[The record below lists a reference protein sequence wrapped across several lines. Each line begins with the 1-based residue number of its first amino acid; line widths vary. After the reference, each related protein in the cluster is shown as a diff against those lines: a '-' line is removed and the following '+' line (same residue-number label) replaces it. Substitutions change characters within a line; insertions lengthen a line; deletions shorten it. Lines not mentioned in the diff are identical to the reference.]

1 MTMTGPGRGGS
12 WMARLAAF
20 VIAPF
25 LMAASLLFASAF
37 ISTAAAQE
45 APQDNV
51 LLKLAQVSDNPFSA
65 LVGKR
70 SDRASDYG
78 PARAVERYVLASDDR
93 SFLFEEHGASA
104 RVRFLCS
111 SEDPRL
117 DCVLDAAG
125 PAPEIHLL
133 SATRGPRG
141 DVIYKTAEGETLL
154 RIAAYGGA
162 TVFWPGEHQGVA
174 ASKSFGDDRPL
185 TLVYEDYDAALR
197 RAQGASAQL
206 SAIIGSPIFFDVSAG
221 RRATGD
227 NAAVLS
233 DAVLTAAKGLAM
245 VADDAIGA
253 RVIAERIRRV
263 AFLPGAAPGVALNGS
278 VLEVLYVPNQDL
290 SGRPSSAKV
299 ARYLEETL

>member
-1 MTMTGPGRGGS
+1 M
-12 WMARLAAF
+12 
-20 VIAPF
+20 APF
-25 LMAASLLFASAF
+25 AAAPLLMVAALSLAPVF
-37 ISTAAAQE
+37 ISGAAAQS
-45 APQDNV
+45 PV
-51 LLKLAQVSDNPFSA
+51 KLAQQSDNPFSA

-70 SDRASDYG
+70 SDRVSEYG

-93 SFLFEEHGASA
+93 IFLFEERGATA

-111 SEDPRL
+111 SQDPRL
-117 DCVLDAAG
+117 DCVLDSAG
-125 PAPEIHLL
+125 PAPEIHSL

-141 DVIYKTAEGETLL
+141 DVIYKTDEGETLL

-162 TVFWPGEHQGVA
+162 TVFWPGEDHGIA
-174 ASKSFGDDRPL
+174 ASKSFGDDHPL
-185 TLVYEDYDAALR
+185 TLVFEDYETAAR

-221 RRATGD
+221 RRTVGD

-245 VADDAIGA
+245 VADDATGA
-253 RVIAERIRRV
+253 RVIAGRIRRV
-263 AFLPGAAPGVALNGS
+263 AFLPGAAPGVALDGS
-278 VLEVLYVPNQDL
+278 ALEIIYVPNGDIT
-290 SGRPSSAKV
+290 GRPSSAKV